1 MKELIKN
8 ILEGLNVKKEN
19 IIFTGNENIVKDVA
33 TNVEEYVKNNLNN
46 FNLNSEDIIGESKR
60 VFKDSKSDL
69 CLIKLKPTMY
79 SFTNNRYGEVKNCD
93 LLRNKLWKIFSDE
106 INNTVI
112 NKTVWGMD
120 ITKYSEYVDK
130 LATELFINDKIKP
143 NYPFV
148 TSYLGQIEINNEIY
162 NICKYVKKESPLEI
176 VWKEY
181 FTGTMKHNLLD
192 VELKNTRYGKPIEL
206 ESKIPEIV
214 RFDWRNPFERNG
226 VRYKDEAIPDDF
238 ANFYIDTYYAK
249 ILCKLVSNII
259 KEFLEKHG
267 YRFVDT
273 CYFMD
278 MDSTLVFNEITP
290 DGMRIKSLK
299 DDGSFDKDLWRQGK
313 DSETINKMWT
323 KLINDLSE
331 E

>member
-1 MKELIKN
+1 M
-8 ILEGLNVKKEN
+8 
-19 IIFTGNENIVKDVA
+19 
-33 TNVEEYVKNNLNN
+33 
-46 FNLNSEDIIGESKR
+46 
-60 VFKDSKSDL
+60 
-69 CLIKLKPTMY
+69 
-79 SFTNNRYGEVKNCD
+79 
-93 LLRNKLWKIFSDE
+93 
-106 INNTVI
+106 
-112 NKTVWGMD
+112 
-120 ITKYSEYVDK
+120 
-130 LATELFINDKIKP
+130 
-143 NYPFV
+143 
-148 TSYLGQIEINNEIY
+148 
-162 NICKYVKKESPLEI
+162 
-176 VWKEY
+176 
-181 FTGTMKHNLLD
+181 
-192 VELKNTRYGKPIEL
+192 